1 MFVAVV
7 GGGPAGM
14 AAAVSAKKAGADHV
28 VIIERAERLGG
39 VLPQCIHSGF
49 GVNYYG
55 EDLTGPEFAERLRA
69 DVKAA
74 NIEVWLNA
82 MVIEAYPDKTLIVSR
97 PEGISAVKPDAVIFA
112 VGARER
118 PRGAIAIPGT
128 RPAGVYTAGTAQY
141 MINIQGFEVGKEV
154 FVLGSGDI
162 GLITA
167 RRMALEGAKVHGV
180 AELMPFPGG
189 LARNVQQC
197 LKDFDIPLLLS
208 HTVTEVLGSERVE
221 AVKVAEVRN
230 GKAVPNTERVFP
242 VDTLVLSVGLL
253 PEAELL
259 RQIGLRILP
268 YTGSAA
274 VDQFFQTDIS
284 GVFVVGNGVGIW
296 DLVDNVAIS
305 ASIAGARAAK
315 SQGDRS
321 EFAEVSPTDTVR
333 VVIPQR
339 LSLGELEPPRL
350 WFRVAC
356 PMPVGVAL
364 LTRGEDEV
372 IARKGFAGL
381 KPAEMAEFP
390 LKEEQ
395 YRAIKPGDKLQLKV
409 AQP

>member
-1 MFVAVV
+1 
-7 GGGPAGM
+7 
-14 AAAVSAKKAGADHV
+14 
-28 VIIERAERLGG
+28 
-39 VLPQCIHSGF
+39 
-49 GVNYYG
+49 
-55 EDLTGPEFAERLRA
+55 
-69 DVKAA
+69 
-74 NIEVWLNA
+74 
-82 MVIEAYPDKTLIVSR
+82 
-97 PEGISAVKPDAVIFA
+97 
-112 VGARER
+112 
-118 PRGAIAIPGT
+118 
-128 RPAGVYTAGTAQY
+128 
-141 MINIQGFEVGKEV
+141 
-154 FVLGSGDI
+154 
-162 GLITA
+162 
-167 RRMALEGAKVHGV
+167 
-180 AELMPFPGG
+180 
-189 LARNVQQC
+189 
-197 LKDFDIPLLLS
+197 
-208 HTVTEVLGSERVE
+208 
-221 AVKVAEVRN
+221 
-230 GKAVPNTERVFP
+230 

-274 VDQFFQTDIS
+274 VDQFFQTDIP

-321 EFAEVSPTDTVR
+321 ELAEISPTDTVR